1 LFAISFLYHCSG
13 VFAQLFL
20 LLLDGVYLNAV
31 PVPNKPPLADPPPPP
46 PPPPPDAGAAVFV
59 GAADVVGALVVADGA
74 GVGAAGGLDVAGIG
88 AGGGAASNNQSLKFK
103 FMLIYMYMNIEFKRW
118 LLKIEMAGTNAI
130 VSCKDKDNPNFQI
143 WGAMSDL
150 GCNKKK
156 KSKKK

>member
-1 LFAISFLYHCSG
+1 LNQPVRLLGQGDPLHPLLNLFAISFLYHCSG

-31 PVPNKPPLADPPPPP
+31 PVPNKPPPEDPPPPL
-46 PPPPPDAGAAVFV
+46 DGATAVGAEITGAGAGAA
-59 GAADVVGALVVADGA
+59 
-74 GVGAAGGLDVAGIG
+74 
-88 AGGGAASNNQSLKFK
+88 GAASVSQFLKFK
-103 FMLIYMYMNIEFKRW
+103 FMIVYMSMNIEFKKW
-118 LLKIEMAGTNAI
+118 LIKLEMAGTGAI
-130 VSCKDKDNPNFQI
+130 VTCKDRNNPNFQV